1 MKTFKDK
8 KVVIAMNVVT
18 MEKNLRK
25 LIFVNIII
33 DLSLWIK
40 QSKIKNNHW

>member
-33 DLSLWIK
+33 DLSL
-40 QSKIKNNHW
+40 